1 MNPIAFK
8 IGSIEV
14 AWYGVLIAIGVFA
27 AIIFA
32 QRISKEDPNLYE
44 DVVIDFAIF
53 GVPIGIVGARLYYVI
68 FEWEYYSQNPSK
80 IFAIREGGLAI
91 YGGIIAGLIVA
102 IVFCKIKKISFWSF
116 TDALAPGVV
125 LAQGIGR
132 WGNYINQEAHGTP
145 TNLPWGIEIDG
156 VKVHPTFLY
165 ESLWDV
171 AIFLFLYLYLVKH
184 KKFKGQVFV
193 AYLILYGIGR
203 YFIEGMRTDSLY
215 IGPLRVSQIVSII
228 AVVVGIILYFV
239 LQKKTSTDQNPL

>member
-1 MNPIAFK
+1 M
-8 IGSIEV
+8 
-14 AWYGVLIAIGVFA
+14 
-27 AIIFA
+27 
-32 QRISKEDPNLYE
+32 
-44 DVVIDFAIF
+44 VIDFAIF

-68 FEWEYYSQNPSK
+68 FEWEYYSQNLNK

-193 AYLILYGIGR
+193 AYMILYGIGR